1 VRFGSAF
8 WLNQFLLL
16 ALKLALS
23 AKVRQVKPPAYCGD
37 AGAVNGIKIEAS

>member
-8 WLNQFLLL
+8 WLYQFLLL

-23 AKVRQVKPPAYCGD
+23 AKVRQVSRRPIAAMPAL
-37 AGAVNGIKIEAS
+37 